1 MKILTMM
8 TLLSLSSA
16 ALAVE
21 PQQVDLYLKATRGE
35 AGAAT
40 NAYASLSQSL
50 ATAGT
55 DPLTLV
61 YAGSA
66 RTLMGREARD
76 PATAGRLT
84 SEGLALIR
92 QALAATGDEQ
102 LARQHQGLREGDYI
116 NAIAAATLT
125 SVPEFFGTH
134 SQGLAL
140 FDGDA
145 DLPRGRGGVE
155 VTRLPPLVGVA
166 QIQLVHQQV
175 QALQVVA
182 HGQGGHAVDAGL
194 EQLVGLAVAELGEHV
209 TALLLGAGNQARQA
223 AGHQQ

>member
-1 MKILTMM
+1 MKTLTLMI
-8 TLLSLSSA
+8 LLSLSSV

-35 AGAAT
+35 AGAAA

-50 ATAGT
+50 ASAGA
-55 DPLTLV
+55 DPLALV

-76 PATAGRLT
+76 PATAGRFT

-92 QALAATGDEQ
+92 QALAETGDEQ
-102 LARQHQGLREGDYI
+102 LAREHQGLREGDYI
-116 NAIAAATLT
+116 NAVAAATLI

-140 FDGDA
+140 FETLLA
-145 DLPRGRGGVE
+145 DPGFVATPAAARAWVLPFALTAAQQQGRTELVE
-155 VTRLPPLVGVA
+155 
-166 QIQLVHQQV
+166 
-175 QALQVVA
+175 
-182 HGQGGHAVDAGL
+182 
-194 EQLVGLAVAELGEHV
+194 EWSK
-209 TALLLGAGNQARQA
+209 LLLSSDKG
-223 AGHQQ
+223 

>member
-35 AGAAT
+35 VGAAA

-50 ATAGT
+50 ASAGA

-66 RTLMGREARD
+66 RTLMGRETRD
-76 PATAGRLT
+76 PAAAGRFT
-84 SEGLALIR
+84 QEGLALIR
-92 QALAATGDEQ
+92 QALAETGDEQ
-102 LARQHQGLREGDYI
+102 LDRQHQGLRESDYI
-116 NAIAAATLT
+116 NAIAAATLS
-125 SVPEFFGTH
+125 SVPAFFGTH

-140 FDGDA
+140 FESLLA
-145 DLPRGRGGVE
+145 DPEFVATPAAARAWVLPFALTAAQQQGRSELVE
-155 VTRLPPLVGVA
+155 
-166 QIQLVHQQV
+166 QWS
-175 QALQVVA
+175 
-182 HGQGGHAVDAGL
+182 
-194 EQLVGLAVAELGEHV
+194 E
-209 TALLLGAGNQARQA
+209 LLLASD
-223 AGHQQ
+223 